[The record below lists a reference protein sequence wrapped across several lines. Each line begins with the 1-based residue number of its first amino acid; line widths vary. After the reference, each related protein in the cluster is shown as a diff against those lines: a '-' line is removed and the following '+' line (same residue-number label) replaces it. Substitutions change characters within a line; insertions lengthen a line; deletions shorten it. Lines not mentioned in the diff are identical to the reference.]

1 MRMTPPIIKGAR
13 LLMSLLYYL
22 HCNLFLAVKLLA
34 VVVISLFGRR
44 SFSAVGSKV
53 WVRRPISLWA
63 GEVLN
68 PFTWVVRPIKNR

>member
-1 MRMTPPIIKGAR
+1 MRMTSPIIKGAR
-13 LLMSLLYYL
+13 FLMSLLYYL

-34 VVVISLFGRR
+34 VDVISLFGRR

-53 WVRRPISLWA
+53 WVCRPISLWA

-68 PFTWVVRPIKNR
+68 LFTWVVRPIKNR

>member
-1 MRMTPPIIKGAR
+1 MIKPEK
-13 LLMSLLYYL
+13 
-22 HCNLFLAVKLLA
+22 CTIAVRLLA

-53 WVRRPISLWA
+53 RVRRPISLWA

-68 PFTWVVRPIKNR
+68 PLTWVVRPLKNR

>member
-44 SFSAVGSKV
+44 SFRLLVAKCGCVDQLASGL
-53 WVRRPISLWA
+53 VRC
-63 GEVLN
+63 
-68 PFTWVVRPIKNR
+68 

>member
-1 MRMTPPIIKGAR
+1 MWMTSPIIKGAR
-13 LLMSLLYYL
+13 FLMSLLYYL
-22 HCNLFLAVKLLA
+22 QCNLFRAVKLLA

-53 WVRRPISLWA
+53 WVRRPISLRA

-68 PFTWVVRPIKNR
+68 PFTWVVRPISQ